1 MFSAGRSQGRAPRA
15 ATRSETLDTG
25 QPREPASAASRLRRI
40 FAKGILVRVTNLGL
54 GFVLMTLVVAIGA
67 TNTGNN
73 GLYIL
78 VSLFLGTLIVS
89 GVVSRRNVERLQ
101 VALDGPAELFA
112 GEPARFGVRLRNGG
126 RLPRKA
132 VLVKIGGAA
141 APILFARIEPGAE
154 ETRGVDLVFPRRGRR
169 RGESLLVY
177 SGFPIGLFRKGR
189 VHETSV
195 ERVVYPALRL
205 GRPPRPDP
213 RETESGD
220 PRSRRKGRGAEIRN
234 LRDAVFGDDPRDV
247 HWPQTARQGK
257 FIIKERSAEEGR
269 DALVRV
275 DTRRP
280 DGADADWAARFET
293 AVSDAA
299 GLALQLL
306 ARGSR
311 VGLLLGGRL
320 LPPGS
325 GPAHRRALLTALALV
340 APSMEAES
348 APPIPVSVTVFAVDV
363 PPAGGRP

>member
-1 MFSAGRSQGRAPRA
+1 MSFRSP
-15 ATRSETLDTG
+15 SSSV
-25 QPREPASAASRLRRI
+25 REPAPAASRLRRI
-40 FAKGILVRVTNLGL
+40 FETGIVVRVTNLGL

-78 VSLFLGTLIVS
+78 VSVFLGTLLVS
-89 GVVSRRNVERLQ
+89 GVVSRRNVERLR

-112 GEPARFGVRLRNGG
+112 GEAARFTVRLRNGG
-126 RLPRKA
+126 RLPRRA
-132 VLVKIGGAA
+132 VLVKIGSAA

-154 ETRGVDLVFPRRGRR
+154 ETRGVDLVFPHRGQ
-169 RGESLLVY
+169 RGSESLLVY

-189 VHETSV
+189 VHQVSD
-195 ERVVYPALRL
+195 ERIVYPSLRL
-205 GRPPRPDP
+205 GQPPRPDP

-257 FIIKERSAEEGR
+257 FIIKERAAEEGR
-269 DALVRV
+269 DALVRLDV
-275 DTRRP
+275 HRP
-280 DGADADWAARFET
+280 QSADAAWPARFEA

-311 VGLLLGGRL
+311 VGLLLGDHV

-340 APSMEAES
+340 SPSAG
-348 APPIPVSVTVFAVDV
+348 AAGTVPVPASVTVFTVDV
-363 PPAGGRP
+363 PPAGRAA

>member
-1 MFSAGRSQGRAPRA
+1 MERGGPSPASPV
-15 ATRSETLDTG
+15 
-25 QPREPASAASRLRRI
+25 REPASAASRLRRI
-40 FAKGILVRVTNLGL
+40 FERGILVRVTNLGL

-78 VSLFLGTLIVS
+78 VSVFLATLLVS

-112 GEPARFGVRLRNGG
+112 GEPARFTVRLRNRG
-126 RLPRKA
+126 RLPRRA
-132 VLVKIGGAA
+132 VLVKIGGAS
-141 APILFARIEPGAE
+141 APILFSRIEPGAE

-169 RGESLLVY
+169 DAESLLVY

-189 VHETSV
+189 VHEVSD
-195 ERVVYPALRL
+195 ERVVYPSLRL

-220 PRSRRKGRGAEIRN
+220 PRSRRQGRGAEIRN

-269 DALVRV
+269 DALVHLDV
-275 DTRRP
+275 RRP
-280 DGADADWAARFET
+280 ESADAGWSARFET

-311 VGLLLGGRL
+311 VGLLLGERL

-340 APSMEAES
+340 TPSREA
-348 APPIPVSVTVFAVDV
+348 AGARAIPVSVSVFQIDV
-363 PPAGGRP
+363 PPAGRAA

>member
-1 MFSAGRSQGRAPRA
+1 
-15 ATRSETLDTG
+15 
-25 QPREPASAASRLRRI
+25 
-40 FAKGILVRVTNLGL
+40 
-54 GFVLMTLVVAIGA
+54 
-67 TNTGNN
+67 
-73 GLYIL
+73 
-78 VSLFLGTLIVS
+78 
-89 GVVSRRNVERLQ
+89 VERLH
-101 VALDGPAELFA
+101 VSLDGPAEVFA
-112 GEPARFGVRLRNGG
+112 AEPARFTVRLRNAG

-132 VLVKIGGAA
+132 ILVKIGSAA

-169 RGESLLVY
+169 GAEALLVY

-189 VHETSV
+189 IHEVSD
-195 ERVVYPALRL
+195 ERVVYPSLRL

-220 PRSRRKGRGAEIRN
+220 PRSRRSGRGAEIRN

-269 DALVRV
+269 DALVHLDV
-275 DTRRP
+275 RRP
-280 DGADADWAARFET
+280 GSADAAWAVRFES
-293 AVSDAA
+293 AVSEAA

-311 VGLLLGGRL
+311 VGLLLGAQI

-340 APSMEAES
+340 APSAET
-348 APPIPVSVTVFAVDV
+348 ALVPPVPASVTLFTVAV
-363 PPAGGRP
+363 PRAGRAA